1 VKPVNLLPSE
11 LRPRRASGA
20 QAGSAYFVVGG
31 LAVLLLMLAAY
42 VLTSNQVT
50 SRENQRAEALQQTQA
65 AEARVAS
72 LTSFGDFATVAE
84 TRQASVK
91 QLAGGRFD
99 WERLTRELSQVL
111 PGAVWLTEVDAAVVP
126 ETTGA
131 AGGEPA
137 STSPTAK
144 LSGCAKHQPDVAK
157 FMVRLRQMHRVT
169 DVELKESSKTDE
181 TSSSG
186 AGDASGASGAGGE
199 GCGDAYTFELTVV
212 FGETEQPTAP
222 GAGGADRVPTRLGGG
237 R

>member
-1 VKPVNLLPSE
+1 MKPVNLLPSE

-50 SRENQRAEALQQTQA
+50 SRENQRAQALQQTQA

-72 LTSFGDFATVAE
+72 LTSFGDFATVAQ

-99 WERLTRELSQVL
+99 WERLTRELSRVL
-111 PGAVWLTEVDAAVVP
+111 PGGVWLTEVDAAVVP
-126 ETTGA
+126 ETTGTA
-131 AGGEPA
+131 AGEPA
-137 STSPTAK
+137 STSPSAK
-144 LSGCAKHQPDVAK
+144 LAGCAKHQPDVAK
-157 FMVRLRQMHRVT
+157 LMVRLRQMHRVT

-181 TSSSG
+181 ATG
-186 AGDASGASGAGGE
+186 AGGASGTSGTGGE

-212 FGETEQPTAP
+212 FGETEQPVAA
-222 GAGGADRVPTRLGGG
+222 GAGRADRVPARLGGG